1 MATYEQLMQ
10 AAHKAEASGNDGEAK
25 HLAQLALKM
34 RGQQA
39 PASAPS
45 SIDQLP
51 AYAREAYQQT
61 MQGQRDGESDED
73 TFRRAYYQ
81 SDPDGQD
88 VAGGIGRS
96 ALQGVSMGFGDEA
109 TAALASVM
117 GPGSY
122 DEYLGRERAK
132 IGQFRDEYPVTATVS
147 EVAGAIPTAF
157 AVPASAA
164 FRGGSMAAKLG
175 SGALTGA
182 GMGGFY
188 GYNAGEGGIENRLEN
203 AGIGGGFGGI
213 IGALSVPAGSF
224 ASRLMQSR
232 MMGRVAK
239 QMGMSRPSY
248 SELTRAMSADGSLS
262 GPGAARLAAAG
273 DDAMLA
279 DSGLTAAGALDGVIQ
294 RGGKGAVT
302 ASNNI
307 AQRVNVASQRIT
319 RAMDDAFGQPAG
331 IRSTERAL
339 RQGTAAAR
347 QDAYDAAYGAVID
360 YASPGGQQLEA
371 LMRTRIPRRAIKA
384 ANELMRTEGVPPSER
399 ILMQVGDDGV
409 ITFARPPSVRQV
421 DYITRGL
428 NEVAERANG
437 QGAIG
442 GTTQVG
448 RAYGNLSR
456 EIRNLM
462 RDQVPEYA
470 TALET
475 AAEPIAARN
484 ALQLGAKALRGG
496 TTITRDE
503 IAEAVQGMTA
513 PERSYVAAGMRAHID
528 EVMANVKRTMSDASV
543 DARQAMVALKDLSSD
558 AAREKVETVIG
569 REQAA
574 ALFRELDEAG
584 RAFDLQAAVA
594 QNAKTAGRQVFN
606 NIMEARTK
614 DGVVNAFRM
623 GEPVNL
629 PKQAWRS
636 VTGRTADDII
646 KLGDEAAEELAQA
659 LTGPRGP
666 EALRYLQ
673 MLMQGQQAI
682 PQQAA
687 PYGRLTMELL
697 RRNPAVT
704 MPLLNQ

>member
-1 MATYEQLMQ
+1 MATYEQLMRAARQ
-10 AAHKAEASGNDGEAK
+10 AHEGGNAEHAK
-25 HLAQLALKM
+25 RLLQLADKAK
-34 RGQQA
+34 A

-45 SIDQLP
+45 SIEELP

-73 TFRRAYYQ
+73 TFRRAYYK
-81 SDPDGQD
+81 SDPDLVGLVD
-88 VAGGIGRS
+88 GIGRS

-122 DEYLGRERAK
+122 DEYLARERADLDR
-132 IGQFRDEYPVTATVS
+132 FREESPVTATVS
-147 EVAGAIPTAF
+147 EVAGALPTAF

-164 FRGGSMAAKLG
+164 FRGGSMAQKLA

-182 GMGGFY
+182 GMGGAY
-188 GYNAGEGGIENRLEN
+188 GYGAGEGGVENRLEN
-203 AGIGGGFGGI
+203 AGVSAGIGGAVGL
-213 IGALSVPAGSF
+213 AAVPAGSF

-232 MMGRVAK
+232 MTNRAAN
-239 QMGMSRPSY
+239 QAGMSRPAY
-248 SELTRAMSADGSLS
+248 DVLNRTMAADDSFT
-262 GPGAARLAAAG
+262 GPGAARIAAAG

-279 DSGLTAAGALDGVIQ
+279 DAGPNALTVLDTTVQRSGPGA
-294 RGGKGAVT
+294 T
-302 ASNNI
+302 I
-307 AQRVNVASQRIT
+307 ARNAIDERVGVASQRIT
-319 RAMDDAFGQPAG
+319 RAMDDAFGQPVG
-331 IRSTERAL
+331 IRSTERGL
-339 RQGTAAAR
+339 RQGTATAR
-347 QDAYDAAYGAVID
+347 RDAYDVAYDALID

-371 LMRTRIPRRAIKA
+371 VMRGRVPHHAIKA
-384 ANELMRTEGVPPSER
+384 ANELMRTEGVPPSQQ
-399 ILMQVGDDGV
+399 ILVQMADDGTM
-409 ITFARPPSVRQV
+409 TFSRLPDVRQL

-428 NEVAERANG
+428 NEVAEVANG
-437 QGAIG
+437 QGAAG

-448 RAYGNLSR
+448 RAYANLSR
-456 EIRNLM
+456 EIRNLV

-484 ALQLGAKALRGG
+484 ALQLGAKALRSS
-496 TTITRDE
+496 TTRDE
-503 IAEAVQGMTA
+503 LAEAVQGMTG
-513 PERSYVAAGMRAHID
+513 PERSYVAAGIRSQID
-528 EVMANVKRTMSDASV
+528 EALSNVKRAMTDPNM
-543 DARQAMVALKDLSSD
+543 DAREAAKALKELSSR

-569 REQAA
+569 PRQAG
-574 ALFRELDEAG
+574 ALFRELD
-584 RAFDLQAAVA
+584 QAATAFEMRAGVA
-594 QNAKTAGRQVFN
+594 ANSRTF
-606 NIMEARTK
+606 ARTSTDDMVRAQSR
-614 DGVVNAFRM
+614 DGAMNALRR
-623 GEPVNL
+623 GEAPSALKRTV
-629 PKQAWRS
+629 QA
-636 VTGRTADDII
+636 VTGRTEDD
-646 KLGDEAAEELAQA
+646 LARLDDQVYGELAQV

-704 MPLLNQ
+704 APMLNQP